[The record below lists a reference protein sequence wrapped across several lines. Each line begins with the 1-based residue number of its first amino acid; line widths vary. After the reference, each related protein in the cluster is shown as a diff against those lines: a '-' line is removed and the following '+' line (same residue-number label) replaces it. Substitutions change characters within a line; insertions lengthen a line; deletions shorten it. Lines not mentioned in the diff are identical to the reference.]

1 MGRKSKSRK
10 LEAAAKS
17 QHPQLFR
24 RGGPEPVQAPVKA
37 RPRGDGSMV
46 GASPARWTLW
56 LVPLLVALVTV
67 TAFLPALQNQFVNWD
82 DDKNFL
88 DNPHYRGLGWSQL
101 RWMLTTFHMG
111 HYMPLTWM
119 TLGLDYLLWGM
130 NPVGYHLTSLLLH
143 ATNRSEEH
151 TSELQSLAYLV
162 CRLLLEK
169 KKKEITI
176 RHILKIY

>member
-56 LVPLLVALVTV
+56 LLPLPVYLAPV
-67 TAFLPALQNQFVNWD
+67 TAFLPALQNQFVNWND
-82 DDKNFL
+82 FKNFL
-88 DNPHYRGLGWSQL
+88 DNPHYRGLGQCQL
-101 RWMLTTFHMG
+101 PSMSHTFLPG
-111 HYMPLTWM
+111 
-119 TLGLDYLLWGM
+119 
-130 NPVGYHLTSLLLH
+130 
-143 ATNRSEEH
+143 
-151 TSELQSLAYLV
+151 
-162 CRLLLEK
+162 
-169 KKKEITI
+169 
-176 RHILKIY
+176 